1 MLNEL
6 IRYNTLVILAGT
18 ALLGL
23 VSGVVG
29 TLTVLRRRAL
39 AGDALAHATLPGLC
53 LAFLIICEQNMPFL
67 LLGAAITGLF

>member
-53 LAFLIICEQNMPFL
+53 IAFLIIGERNLPFL
-67 LLGAAITGLF
+67 LLGAAIIC